1 MLTPTRLIQLLIMLS
16 LLIGLFVWRT
26 LSFESSEQSSSE
38 QSNQVSKT
46 DQLVCQLSKPCVLE
60 SASGRFILT
69 VEEGEVVPDQPFNIS
84 LTSELKNW
92 TVSDA
97 KMVSEKGFEGKISV
111 TLVPVESI
119 NDSITYQARTMVGAC
134 SEKNASIT
142 LQITLLI
149 DDKTV
154 PIEYTFLVAN

>member
-119 NDSITYQARTMVGAC
+119 NHSITYQAQTMVGAC